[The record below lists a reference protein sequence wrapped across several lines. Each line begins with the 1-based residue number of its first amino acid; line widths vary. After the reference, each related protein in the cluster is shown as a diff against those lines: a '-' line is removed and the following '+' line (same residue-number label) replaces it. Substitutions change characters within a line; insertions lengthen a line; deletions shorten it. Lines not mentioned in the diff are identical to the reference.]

1 MNTSKRADTKSRHIQ
16 YVKRGAYWID
26 GLVLFV
32 GSAIALIAACAFVAA
47 GVSADDVSRAM
58 VWLSCPW
65 FLALYFVSWKL
76 RKLTITSPRRGEVGS
91 HRQMRSG

>member
-1 MNTSKRADTKSRHIQ
+1 MNTDKRAREEYLHIK
-16 YVKRGAYWID
+16 YVGDEGWWVD
-26 GLVLFV
+26 SVVLIV
-32 GSAIALIAACAFVAA
+32 ASAIALLTAFSFIAA
-47 GVSADDVSRAM
+47 GVSADDVGRAM

-76 RKLTITSPRRGEVGS
+76 RKLQITSPRTGEVGS